1 MKNQQIYKI
10 DPSTRKLVNDGVARV
25 TEDRNAE
32 TEAILRWELESF
44 VCKGQYAIG
53 MELILDRFLANL
65 GEAEQPAAWIS
76 GFYGSGKSHL
86 VKMLRALWVN
96 HKFSDGATA
105 RDIAT
110 LPNVISD
117 LYVELE
123 RQSKRYGGLHAASG
137 TLKASGTESVSLA
150 LLAIVFKSAGLPIH
164 YPKARFVMRLKQDGI
179 YDEVRRLVEKTG
191 ANWEEELDNFYVA
204 EDLYNVLTEVQP
216 MVYSKANVASDI
228 LPRVFPTVKDVG
240 TDDMIKA
247 INSSIA
253 VNDQMP
259 LTLIVLD
266 EVQQY
271 IGQVSQRSLDVQE
284 VVESCSKGLG
294 SRLLFVGT
302 GQTAITG
309 TSHLKKLEG
318 RFTVRVELSDA
329 DVDSVIREVILAK
342 KPGALK
348 DLESVLEKNAG
359 EISRHL
365 SGTSIDHRNSDRQDF
380 AQDYPLLPVRRR
392 FWENTLRILDRSGTE
407 SQVRNQLTMVHSAIK
422 ANMDKTLGH
431 VIGADFLFFENSMKL
446 LQTSVLPRKVY
457 ETTQKWIA
465 GSEEERLMAR
475 ACGIIFLINKLSAAN
490 SEIGIAPTV
499 DTIADLLVEDLN
511 AGSTKL
517 RQDLPK
523 MLDGCELLM
532 KVDSNYLIQTE
543 ESAAWSD
550 EFRAQRGQLEQDPHR
565 IDAEREQNL
574 HNLVNEYLRRN
585 LVYSQGRSME
595 QRQIHITYGSSLP
608 TDSKKKSYL
617 WVRHGWDIDVHSVV
631 AEAKAAGN
639 DSATVF
645 IFIPK
650 LNVDGI
656 RNAILDFKAAN
667 TTLQVRDTP
676 HGAQAQEA
684 YNAVETQKQTA
695 ERNIRELLTECIEG
709 SRVFQAGGSELQ
721 ESTLKNSI
729 AEAAKNAIARLY
741 DQFDV
746 ADQTGWDK
754 VFTRAK
760 GGAPD
765 ALSSVAYKAD
775 AEKHP
780 VCKAI
785 LQTVGTG
792 MKGRDLRDKFLASPY
807 GWPKDAVD
815 AVVVLL
821 IQLGH
826 IVAQLPNHKVVGID
840 GFERRDIGT
849 LHLKQETA
857 QVGAKQRIEIRTL
870 MVSLGITV
878 KSGEELAS
886 VPALINAIKEIAESA
901 GGDAPKPEVPDLG
914 FLALIRQATGNDQ
927 LIETHNQISSITK
940 LVKTWRDQA
949 KQIDARYPQW
959 VVLNRLLDHA
969 TGLPG
974 VDVIS
979 ISAQQIYLDN
989 LLIADPDQVTPLV
1002 KNVTQILR
1010 DKLNNVNAAMDAAY
1024 KVADD
1029 RLEKDQNWS
1038 QLNQREKDIA
1048 LDANSLH
1055 PGERPKIDTGS
1066 TERVLELLETTTFSA
1081 LQDRLVAIP
1090 TRVDALVQEVAKKM
1104 SPETQFVEIA
1114 NRNLDTEVDVDQ
1126 WLKDMDTEL
1135 KAKIKNGPI
1144 III

>member
-44 VCKGQYAIG
+44 VCKGQYAVG
-53 MELILDRFLANL
+53 MERVLDRFLANL
-65 GEAEQPAAWIS
+65 GKAEQPAAWVS

-86 VKMLRALWVN
+86 VKMLHALWVN

-105 RDIAT
+105 RDIVT
-110 LPNVISD
+110 LPNSIND
-117 LYVELE
+117 LYIELE
-123 RQSKRYGGLHAASG
+123 RQGKRFGGLHAASG
-137 TLKASGTESVSLA
+137 TLKASGTDSVSLA

-179 YDEVRRLVEKTG
+179 FDEVRRLVEKTG

-216 MVYSKANVASDI
+216 TVYSKANVASDI

-247 INSSIA
+247 ISDS
-253 VNDQMP
+253 VSQDGQMP

-342 KPGALK
+342 KPGAIK
-348 DLESVLEKNAG
+348 PLEAVLEKNTG

-380 AQDYPLLPVRRR
+380 VQDYPLLPVRRR
-392 FWENTLRILDRSGTE
+392 FWEHTLRILDRSGTE

-422 ANMDKTLGH
+422 ANMDKPLGN

-457 ETTQKWIA
+457 ETTQKWIS
-465 GSEEERLMAR
+465 GTENEKLMAR
-475 ACGIIFLINKLSAAN
+475 ACGIIFLINKLSASN
-490 SEIGIAPTV
+490 SEVGIEPTV
-499 DTIADLLVEDLN
+499 DTIADLLVEDLQT
-511 AGSTKL
+511 GSTKL

-523 MLDGCELLM
+523 MLDSCELLM
-532 KVDSNYLIQTE
+532 KVESNYLIQTE

-574 HNLVNEYLRRN
+574 HGLVNDYLKRN
-585 LVYSQGRSME
+585 LSYSQGRSME
-595 QRQIHITYGSSLP
+595 QRQVHITYGSNLP
-608 TDSKKKSYL
+608 SDAKKKIYL
-617 WVRHGWDIDVHSVV
+617 WVRHGWDIDVQSVL

-639 DSATVF
+639 DSSTIF
-645 IFIPK
+645 LFIPK

-684 YNAVETQKQTA
+684 YNATETQKNTA
-695 ERNIRELLTECIEG
+695 ERKIKELLSECIEG

-765 ALSSVAYKAD
+765 ALSSVGYKAD

-780 VCKAI
+780 VCKI
-785 LQTVGTG
+785 VLQSVGTG
-792 MKGRDLRDKFLASPY
+792 IKGRDLREKFLASPH

-815 AVVVLL
+815 ATIVLL

-826 IVAQLPNHKVVGID
+826 VIAQLPNHKLVGTD
-840 GFERRDIGT
+840 GYERRDIGT
-849 LHLKQETA
+849 LHLKRETA

-870 MVSLGITV
+870 MVSLGISVTA
-878 KSGEELAS
+878 GEELAAT
-886 VPALINAIKEIAESA
+886 PALLQAIKDIAESA
-901 GGDAPKPEVPDLG
+901 GGEAPKPPIPDLG
-914 FLALIRQATGNDQ
+914 FLTPIQQATGNDQ
-927 LIETHNQISSITK
+927 LVEIHSQIDNITK
-940 LVKTWRDQA
+940 LTKTWKSEA
-949 KQIDARYPQW
+949 KQITDRYPQW
-959 VVLNRLLDHA
+959 IVLNRLLDHA
-969 TGLPG
+969 TGLSG
-974 VDVIS
+974 ADVIS
-979 ISAQQIYLDN
+979 ISAQQIYHDN

-1002 KNVTQILR
+1002 KNVTQLLR
-1010 DKLNNVNAAMDAAY
+1010 DDLNSVKADIETAY
-1024 KVADD
+1024 KEADE
-1029 RLEKDQNWS
+1029 RLTNDANWS
-1038 QLNQREKDIA
+1038 QLNQKEQDVTLGA
-1048 LDANSLH
+1048 HDLH
-1055 PGERPKIDTGS
+1055 PNGRPKIDTSS
-1066 TERVLELLETTTFSA
+1066 TENILDFLENTTFPA

-1090 TRVDALVQEVAKKM
+1090 TRMGALVKDVAEKM
-1104 SPETQFVEIA
+1104 SPETQFVELGK
-1114 NRNLDTEVDVDQ
+1114 RTLDTEADVDQ
-1126 WLKDMDTEL
+1126 WIQDMSTEL
-1135 KAKIKNGPI
+1135 KTKIKNGPI

>member
-25 TEDRNAE
+25 TENRSAE
-32 TEAILRWELESF
+32 SEAILRWELESF
-44 VCKGQYAIG
+44 VCKGQYAAG
-53 MELILDRFLANL
+53 MELILDRFLGNL
-65 GEAEQPAAWIS
+65 GHAEQPAAWIS

-105 RDIAT
+105 RDIVT
-110 LPNVISD
+110 LPNSIQD

-123 RQSKRYGGLHAASG
+123 NQGKRFGGLHAASG

-164 YPKARFVMRLKQDGI
+164 YPKARFVMRLKQEGI
-179 YDEVRRLVEKTG
+179 FDEVRRLVEKTG

-204 EDLYNVLTEVQP
+204 EDLYKVLTQVQP
-216 MVYSKANVASDI
+216 TVYSKNNVASEI
-228 LPRVFPTVKDVG
+228 LPQVFPTVKDVG
-240 TDDMIKA
+240 SDDMIKA
-247 INSSIA
+247 ISDS
-253 VNDQMP
+253 VTKDGQMP

-294 SRLLFVGT
+294 SKLLFVGT

-329 DVDSVIREVILAK
+329 DVDAVIREVILAK

-348 DLESVLEKNAG
+348 ELESDLEKNSG

-365 SGTSIDHRNSDRQDF
+365 SGSSIAHRNSDRQDF
-380 AQDYPLLPVRRR
+380 VQDYPLLPTRRR
-392 FWENTLRILDRSGTE
+392 FWEHTLRILDRSGTE

-422 ANMDKTLGH
+422 ANMDKPLGN

-457 ETTQKWIA
+457 DTTQKWIS
-465 GSEEERLMAR
+465 GTDNEKLMAR
-475 ACGIIFLINKLSAAN
+475 ACGIIFLINKLSASN
-490 SEIGIAPTV
+490 SEIGIEPTV
-499 DTIADLLVEDLN
+499 DIIADLLVEDLK

-523 MLDGCELLM
+523 MLDSCELLM
-532 KVDSNYLIQTE
+532 KVESNYLIQTE

-565 IDAEREQNL
+565 IDSEREQNL
-574 HNLVNEYLRRN
+574 HNLVNEFLRRN
-585 LVYSQGRSME
+585 LQYPQGRSME
-595 QRQIHITYGSSLP
+595 QRQIHITYSSNLP
-608 TDSKKKSYL
+608 TDAKNKIYL
-617 WVRHGWDIDVHSVV
+617 WVRHGWDIDVQSVL

-639 DSATVF
+639 DSSTIF
-645 IFIPK
+645 LFIPK
-650 LNVDGI
+650 HNVDGI
-656 RNAILDFKAAN
+656 RNAILDYKAAN

-684 YNAVETQKQTA
+684 YNATETQKNTA
-695 ERNIRELLTECIEG
+695 ERKIKELLSECIEG

-721 ESTLKNSI
+721 ESTLINSI

-765 ALSSVAYKAD
+765 ALSGVGYKGD
-775 AEKHP
+775 VEKHP
-780 VCKAI
+780 VCKTIMQA
-785 LQTVGTG
+785 VGTG
-792 MKGRDLRDKFLASPY
+792 VEGRDLREKFLASPY

-815 AVVVLL
+815 ATVVLL

-826 IVAQLPNHKVVGID
+826 IIAKLPSSKQVGID
-840 GFERRDIGT
+840 GFERRDIGK
-849 LHLKQETA
+849 LRLRNETA
-857 QVGAKQRIEIRTL
+857 QVGVKQRIRIRSL
-870 MVSLGITV
+870 MVPLGVAVTA
-878 KSGEELAS
+878 GEELSAIPS
-886 VPALINAIKEIAESA
+886 LLQAIKDVAVTA
-901 GGDAPKPEVPDLG
+901 GGEAPKPTVPDLG
-914 FLALIRQATGNDQ
+914 FLAPIQQAAGNDQ
-927 LIETHNQISSITK
+927 LIEIHSQVDNITEMM
-940 LVKTWRDQA
+940 KTWKKQA
-949 KQIDARYPQW
+949 KEIADRYPQW
-959 VVLNRLLDHA
+959 IVLNRLLDHA
-969 TGLPG
+969 LGLPG
-974 VDVIS
+974 ADVIS
-979 ISAQQIYLDN
+979 ISAQQIVNDS
-989 LLIADPDQVTPLV
+989 LLIADPDQVTPLI
-1002 KNVTQILR
+1002 KNVTQLLR
-1010 DKLNNVNAAMDAAY
+1010 DELNNVKADMDTAY
-1024 KVADD
+1024 KEADG
-1029 RLEKDQNWS
+1029 RLTNDANWG
-1038 QLNQREKDIA
+1038 QLNQKEQDVT
-1048 LDANSLH
+1048 LGTHDLH
-1055 PGERPKIDTGS
+1055 PNGRPKIDTSS
-1066 TERVLELLETTTFSA
+1066 TENILGLLENTTFPA

-1090 TRVDALVQEVAKKM
+1090 TRMGALVKDVAKKM
-1104 SPETQFVEIA
+1104 SPETQFVELGK
-1114 NRNLDTEVDVDQ
+1114 RTLDTEADVDQ
-1126 WLKDMDTEL
+1126 WIQDMSNEL
-1135 KAKIKNGPI
+1135 KTKIKNGPI